1 MDPRHLDELK
11 ALEDHY
17 WWHVS
22 KRALV
27 TELLEA
33 YAPRTGLLVEGGI
46 GGGGNLRHFASLG
59 YRVAGLEVMPEAVRH
74 CRALGLDD
82 VHEHD
87 LEKPWPID
95 ESASVV
101 VLLDV
106 LEHADHPVTVL
117 ENANAVLG
125 PDGVVVLTVPAVP
138 ALYGPWDEVLGH
150 RRRYSRSTL
159 RSDASAAGFTPV
171 FLSYWNSFTF
181 PAAVGIRAWERR
193 SGRPRSS
200 EFPRVSRPVN
210 EMLKGMAAV
219 ERRLM
224 DLGPIPVGLSLCAVL
239 RRAA

>member
-27 TELLEA
+27 TGLLETH
-33 YAPRTGLLVEGGI
+33 APPPGRLVEGGV
-46 GGGGNLRHFASLG
+46 GGGGNLRHFRSLG
-59 YRVAGLEVMPEAVRH
+59 YRVTGLEVMPEAVRH
-74 CRALGLDD
+74 CEAQGLSD
-82 VHEHD
+82 VHVHD
-87 LEKPWPID
+87 LETPWPID
-95 ESASVV
+95 EAADVV

-106 LEHADHPVTVL
+106 LEHADRPVLVL
-117 ENANAVLG
+117 ENANAVLV
-125 PDGVVVLTVPAVP
+125 PNGVVVLTVPAVP

-150 RRRYSRSTL
+150 RRRYTRSSL
-159 RSDASAAGFTPV
+159 REDARAAGFAIE

-181 PAAVGIRAWERR
+181 PAAVGIRAWEKR
-193 SGRPRSS
+193 SGRARSS
-200 EFPRVSRPVN
+200 EFPRISRPLN
-210 EMLKGMAAV
+210 EMLKGMATV

-224 DLGPIPVGLSLCAVL
+224 DLGPIPVGLSLCAVM